1 MSPRAALV
9 SGTAGHIT
17 AVQAVVG
24 LPAALGDTFAGIAS
38 SGSLVL
44 AVPVAVVAGALSFFS
59 PCVLPLVPGYLS
71 YVTGMT
77 GAQLTSGDAKRT
89 RRTVLGAALFVAG
102 FAVWFVSLGAAF
114 GGVGAVLLEHR
125 TALYRVLGS
134 LVIVVGFAFAGVF
147 TPLQRDVRVHRVPA
161 VGLAA
166 APLLGVLFG
175 LGWTPCIGPTLAVV
189 LSLSAVDGGGA
200 SRGALLTAVYCAGL
214 GAPFLLVA
222 AALGRMTATMRWFR
236 RHGLAVARVGGAML
250 VLVGVL
256 LVTGVWASAV
266 EQLQAWSATVT
277 PAV

>member
-1 MSPRAALV
+1 VTVPAAVLA
-9 SGTAGHIT
+9 SA
-17 AVQAVVG
+17 
-24 LPAALGDTFAGIAS
+24 LPAGIGDTFQSIAF
-38 SGSLVL
+38 SGSLLL
-44 AVPVAVVAGALSFFS
+44 AVPVAAVAGALSFFS

-77 GAQLTSGDAKRT
+77 GAQLASPDARRT
-89 RRTVLGAALFVAG
+89 RRAVLGTALFVAG
-102 FAVWFVSLGAAF
+102 FAALFVSFGAAF
-114 GGVGAVLLEHR
+114 GGVGLVLREHR
-125 TALYRVLGS
+125 SALDRVLGAV
-134 LVIVVGFAFAGVF
+134 VIVVGLAFAGMF
-147 TPLQRDVRVHRVPA
+147 GLLQRDVRIHRVPA

-175 LGWTPCIGPTLAVV
+175 LGWTPCLGPTLAAV
-189 LSLSAVDGGGA
+189 LSLSAADGGGA

-214 GAPFLLVA
+214 GVPFLLVA
-222 AALGRMTATMRWFR
+222 AAVGRMAGTMRWFR

-266 EQLQAWSATVT
+266 EQLQAWSSAVT